1 MPLQGSGGPFELRAG
16 NPKRTVTKGLT
27 GFLVCSGLNGGRGS
41 LSRIAALGKG
51 RMWSQ
56 SSRRGRRLDCGDEL
70 AVMLYVRLVY
80 GAASRCGL
88 RVCLLLGGA
97 YCECSAPPGL
107 LMADPRL

>member
-1 MPLQGSGGPFELRAG
+1 MAAAVRQW
-16 NPKRTVTKGLT
+16 
-27 GFLVCSGLNGGRGS
+27 
-41 LSRIAALGKG
+41 RIAVLGKG
-51 RMWSQ
+51 GMWSQ
-56 SSRRGRRLDCGDEL
+56 SGRRGRRLACGDEL
-70 AVMLYVRLVY
+70 AAMPYVRVVH